1 VEDSITVLRTSRSRR
16 RAPDR
21 LLGVLVCAALAAA
34 PGSASSQPLPKEPAA
49 RVAPVHEPQRGGT
62 TSGRSE
68 DDRAAASLPL
78 KLELV
83 PGTFKA
89 ERGHA
94 WFVTLPP
101 EWAEFSSN
109 VDDLDKSRLRLT
121 EDGVPLGPAN
131 ATHAEIREE
140 GRGAYSHW
148 LTALYFSTSDN
159 SDPRRNGR
167 AYVVEIPASEE

>member
-1 VEDSITVLRTSRSRR
+1 MEDSLTVLGTSRSRR

-34 PGSASSQPLPKEPAA
+34 PGSASSQPLANQPAA
-49 RVAPVHEPQRGGT
+49 RVAPVREPQRGDT
-62 TSGRSE
+62 TSGGSE
-68 DDRAAASLPL
+68 GDRAAASLPL

-83 PGTFKA
+83 PSTFRA

-94 WFVTLPP
+94 WLVTLPP
-101 EWAEFSSN
+101 EWAQFSSN
-109 VDDLDKSRLRLT
+109 VDEFDRSRLRLT

-159 SDPRRNGR
+159 SDPSRNGR
-167 AYVVEIPASEE
+167 AYVVEISASEE